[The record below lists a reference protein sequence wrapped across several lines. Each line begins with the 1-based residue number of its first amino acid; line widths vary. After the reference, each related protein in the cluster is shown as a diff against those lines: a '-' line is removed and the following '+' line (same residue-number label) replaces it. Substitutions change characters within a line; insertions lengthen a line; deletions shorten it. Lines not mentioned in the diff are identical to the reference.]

1 MHNLLK
7 KRVTLVGKK
16 LRVREPACD
25 TKQNGF
31 LGKKC
36 CVDAEIHQIT
46 QIFGYYWSQLK
57 AGNIM
62 HEVEVKLSAMHLGGR
77 KRVLY

>member
-1 MHNLLK
+1 MFVCNLWEK
-7 KRVTLVGKK
+7 VTLAGKK
-16 LRVREPACD
+16 LRVREPVCD

-36 CVDAEIHQIT
+36 VDAEIHQLALPEANCRLEI
-46 QIFGYYWSQLK
+46 
-57 AGNIM
+57 IM